1 MAMPPAP
8 DPSRTSYACYAITA
22 PGLEAITS
30 AELGALGYKGRV
42 ETGGI
47 SFRTDAAGLVR
58 ANIELRTASRVVV
71 RIGHFEAGSFSLLE
85 SRARRI
91 PWDAYVAP
99 GSLVRFRVTSHK
111 SKLYHQDAIAQRLLE
126 SVAHRVGS
134 VSRSDG
140 DDDEEGDSAGSEQLF
155 VVRFAHDQCTISA
168 DSSGA
173 LLHRRGYRLAGGKAP
188 MRETLAAAM
197 LLAVGWDGAEPLL
210 DPFCGSGTIPIEA
223 ALLARRIAPNLGRAL
238 ARELACQHW
247 SAFHADA
254 AARPLEE
261 AQARVRPSLA
271 VPIVGSDRDGEV
283 IAAAGAN
290 AARAGVPE
298 IDFRVAVLSA
308 VDPPPAPGWVVT
320 NPPYGVR
327 LGDEK
332 KLRGLYGQ
340 LGQLMRG
347 KLLGWKL
354 AMLETH
360 RGIRRF
366 SGLTMNDVWAAR
378 NGGIK
383 VRLVTSGYRSAPAAE
398 ALP

>member
-1 MAMPPAP
+1 
-8 DPSRTSYACYAITA
+8 
-22 PGLEAITS
+22 
-30 AELGALGYKGRV
+30 
-42 ETGGI
+42 
-47 SFRTDAAGLVR
+47 
-58 ANIELRTASRVVV
+58 
-71 RIGHFEAGSFSLLE
+71 
-85 SRARRI
+85 
-91 PWDAYVAP
+91 
-99 GSLVRFRVTSHK
+99 VTSHK
-111 SKLYHQDAIAQRLLE
+111 SRLYHQDANAQRLLE

-155 VVRFAHDQCTISA
+155 VVRSAHDQCTISA

-247 SAFHADA
+247 PAFHADA
-254 AARPLEE
+254 AALPVEE

-290 AARAGVPE
+290 AARAGVSE

-308 VDPPPAPGWVVT
+308 VDPPAPAGWVVT